1 MTARAF
7 VDTNIVVYAESAD
20 GDKTGR
26 AVQIVE
32 SLPVISTQVVNETI
46 SVLTRR
52 HGFSLAEAYEVAES
66 LLELCEV
73 VPVEA
78 ATIREAIRVAGRYR
92 LSHWDSLIVAAA
104 LLSDCDTL
112 YTEDL
117 QHGQV
122 FENRLK
128 VINPFLGT

>member
-46 SVLTRR
+46 SVLTRK

-66 LLELCEV
+66 LLDLCEV

-92 LSHWDSLIVAAA
+92 LSHWDALIAQRHCSRTVTRSTPRTCNTGRCSRTA
-104 LLSDCDTL
+104 
-112 YTEDL
+112 
-117 QHGQV
+117 
-122 FENRLK
+122 
-128 VINPFLGT
+128 

>member
-1 MTARAF
+1 MTVRAF

-66 LLELCEV
+66 LETKGYSLETC
-73 VPVEA
+73 
-78 ATIREAIRVAGRYR
+78 ATQEYIRHFFLRVK
-92 LSHWDSLIVAAA
+92 
-104 LLSDCDTL
+104 
-112 YTEDL
+112 
-117 QHGQV
+117 
-122 FENRLK
+122 ENS
-128 VINPFLGT
+128 IS